1 MFRELKKKRKNDIIN
16 VVVMYDNKFEDEILN
31 LFFSLLS
38 SLILFLFDEN
48 IDDNDDKIKIDEDFL
63 FKKFNFKNKN

>member
-1 MFRELKKKRKNDIIN
+1 
-16 VVVMYDNKFEDEILN
+16 MYDNKFEDEILN